1 MLGLIADSVI
11 EDFLVVLEQDCPG
24 PRDQA
29 ALRQASVDNHAVV
42 VEPGRL
48 PEGRRS
54 LTLLRSG
61 SGKTKMVGLSKLEAC
76 TAAGVLDSGELRAVD
91 DPRGRQSCL
100 CDYPAH

>member
-1 MLGLIADSVI
+1 MDLIILSTSPCCSC
-11 EDFLVVLEQDCPG
+11 CPG